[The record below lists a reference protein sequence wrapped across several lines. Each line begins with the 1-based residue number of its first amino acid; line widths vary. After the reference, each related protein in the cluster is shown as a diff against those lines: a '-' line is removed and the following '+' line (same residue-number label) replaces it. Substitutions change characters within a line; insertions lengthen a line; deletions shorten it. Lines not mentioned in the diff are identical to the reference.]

1 MDGTN
6 ATTTRV
12 ISVPTLVMALV
23 FLGGVVLL
31 GVTILQR
38 KRMERPLFLSLLVF
52 SVAMLVSAAAISWIV
67 PWVDVVS
74 KYSSGE
80 AEDSGD

>member
-1 MDGTN
+1 MDGTS

-12 ISVPTLVMALV
+12 ISAPTLVMALV

-31 GVTILQR
+31 GVSILQR
-38 KRMERPLFLSLLVF
+38 KKMERPLFLGLVVF
-52 SVAMLVSAAAISWIV
+52 SVAMLVSAAAMSWTV
-67 PWVDVVS
+67 PWVDVVT

-80 AEDSGD
+80 SENSGE